1 MQRINFF
8 KILILIIAT
17 ALSFIRCERVNEDF
31 AGTYCLNLQNMEM
44 IISQTG
50 DLVTFSLNSGL
61 IENGTGSI
69 SKDTLVLSATVSG
82 TDTFAAKLVF
92 PKDRQS
98 FSGPYMILNDKGE
111 MQMEGILLGNKGE
124 CPEHDIE
131 VTGVPEFVEKDFT
144 QLSKID
150 KISKFRSG
158 FGHSFT
164 DGSEP
169 CRSMKHYFNPYQS
182 YRQNNA
188 VEIYSPVNGMIVS
201 VANDG
206 HGASAGLTNKEVQI
220 KPDKYPAFVFVIY
233 HCDLTSEAIVTGK
246 RIEAGELIG
255 HARLYYDDLNEYAT
269 SFDIAVWVNT
279 PSGMR
284 LVSYFETMSDDLF
297 NTYLLRGVTS
307 RHDFI
312 ITKEDRDSSPLQCDG
327 DTFLS
332 EGSIENF
339 VSLN

>member
-1 MQRINFF
+1 MPSINLF
-8 KILILIIAT
+8 KVLFLVPAT
-17 ALSFIRCERVNEDF
+17 VLSLIRCERVTEDIT
-31 AGTYCLNLQNMEM
+31 GTYCLNLQNVEM
-44 IISQTG
+44 VISRAG
-50 DLVTFSLNSGL
+50 DLVTFTLQTGL
-61 IENGTGSI
+61 IENGTGTITGDRLSLTANLSESEMFSAELVC
-69 SKDTLVLSATVSG
+69 SKD
-82 TDTFAAKLVF
+82 
-92 PKDRQS
+92 RNS
-98 FSGPYMILNDKGE
+98 FSGPYRILSTGGE
-111 MQMEGILLGNKGE
+111 TLMEGILFGNKGE
-124 CPEHDIE
+124 CPRYDIDAN
-131 VTGVPEFVEKDFT
+131 GIPEFVKEDFT
-144 QLSKID
+144 QLSKIE

-169 CRSMKHYFNPYQS
+169 CRSMKHYFNPYQN

-188 VEIYSPVNGMIVS
+188 VEIYSPVEGIILS

-220 KPDKYPAFVFVIY
+220 KPDDYPAFVFVLY
-233 HCDLTSEAIVTGK
+233 HCDLESEAIAAGE

-255 HARLYYDDLNEYAT
+255 HARLYYDDLAEYAT

-297 NTYLLRGVTS
+297 DTYLLRGITS
-307 RHDFI
+307 VNDFI
-312 ITKEDRDSSPLQCDG
+312 ITREDRDASPLQCNE

-332 EGSIENF
+332 QGSIENF
-339 VSLN
+339 VNLN